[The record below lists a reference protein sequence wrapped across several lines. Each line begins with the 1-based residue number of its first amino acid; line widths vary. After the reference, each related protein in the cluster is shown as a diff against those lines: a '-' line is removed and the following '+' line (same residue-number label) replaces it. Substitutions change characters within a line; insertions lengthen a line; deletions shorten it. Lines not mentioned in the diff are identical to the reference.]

1 MDPKKFE
8 ALFPKDT
15 RAAEIEK
22 ILGYIKNGGACEVIG
37 VPGVGKETLFELL
50 VYNRSVRERH
60 LGVLE
65 ATFHFVL
72 VEFAEIRHYSL
83 FDVTKFLFLALSE
96 SLRERKM
103 QAEFEKIDALFKEA
117 FSLHDDAVLFTGLK
131 RAIEYLSEEKD
142 LTVVFLF
149 DRFKIYFPEVT
160 GQFFANLSVL
170 RSRAKHKFS
179 VVFSLNRPLDQSV
192 EPTLLSDVYPLV
204 SGHDVY
210 LPLYD
215 EVGLTFRISYIE
227 KLVGKTLPEEVR
239 KEILRLTKGLSK
251 LTKICVEEY
260 FANSSTIGL
269 SSRPAEGEGEIPK
282 EISPHFVHR
291 NDKLRKDLAS
301 FFLKSKAVRSVSYE
315 IWETLTAQEQ
325 TILKRLV
332 LGTEI
337 AEGDQDAV
345 IYLQKV
351 GLLEDQRLHNY
362 SSSEAHAQL
371 GEVEK
376 DSSRRAPLART
387 IKTEAIAIT
396 IPLFADFVR
405 YRAEH
410 TALEKIAYNDETR
423 EIMKGE
429 SVLSQKLTA
438 AEYRLLAYLLK
449 HPEQVIERDE
459 VIRVVWQE
467 SKTTEGVTDQ
477 AIDQLVFR
485 LRRKIEEDPNN
496 PKHLETVKGR
506 GIRFIP

>member
-8 ALFPKDT
+8 ALFPADT
-15 RAAEIEK
+15 RFREIEK
-22 ILGYIKNGGACEVIG
+22 ILTYIKNGGACEMIG
-37 VPGVGKETLFELL
+37 IPGVGKETLFELL
-50 VYNRSVRERH
+50 VYNRSVREKH
-60 LGVLE
+60 LGSDE

-72 VEFAEIRHYSL
+72 VEFVEIRQYSL

-103 QAEFEKIDALFKEA
+103 QEDFEKIDSLFKEA

-149 DRFKIYFPEVT
+149 DRFKTYFPEVT

-215 EVGLTFRISYIE
+215 EVGLTFRFSYIE
-227 KLVGKTLPEEVR
+227 KLVGKVLPGEVQ
-239 KEILRLTKGLSK
+239 KEILHLTRGLSK
-251 LTKICVEEY
+251 LAKICVEEY
-260 FANSSTIGL
+260 FAEM
-269 SSRPAEGEGEIPK
+269 PEQ
-282 EISPHFVHR
+282 
-291 NDKLRKDLAS
+291 KDLTS
-301 FFLKSKAVRSVSYE
+301 FFLKSKVVRSVSYE
-315 IWETLTAQEQ
+315 IWETLTTQEQ
-325 TILKRLV
+325 TILKRLS
-332 LGTEI
+332 GGKEI
-337 AEGDQDAV
+337 GVGDEGALS
-345 IYLQKV
+345 YLEQI
-351 GLLEDQRLHNY
+351 GLIQ
-362 SSSEAHAQL
+362 
-371 GEVEK
+371 EK
-376 DSSRRAPLART
+376 
-387 IKTEAIAIT
+387 EIT
-396 IPLFADFVR
+396 IPLFTDFVR

-410 TALEKIAYNDETR
+410 TELEKLSYNDETR

-438 AEYRLLAYLLK
+438 AEYRLLQYLLK

-459 VIRVVWQE
+459 IIRVVWQE

-506 GIRFIP
+506 GIRLTP